1 MKNLMLIT
9 VLLVAFS
16 MQSCSQKSD
25 SINVPEKV
33 VSAFNVKF
41 PDAKKVEWE
50 MENDSEWEAEFKWN
64 GKEYSA
70 NFSTDGEWHE
80 TEYEIKETEIPS
92 NIRAILDQN
101 FSDYEIEEPEVA
113 ETPSGKSYEMEIKVG
128 EEEYE
133 VAIDTKGN
141 ITKKKESEEND
152 DDDER
157 SESKEKIENNSLE
170 NSSLDFTENLQVENC
185 TFVTTGKN
193 LYFILEPGYQMT
205 LIGKDG
211 PDSATLIISVLDETK
226 KVGNVNTRVVEEKE
240 MENGQIVEISR
251 NYFALCKE
259 TNSVYYFGEDVDIY
273 KNGKITG
280 HEGAWL
286 AEGENK
292 PGVIMPGLCLLGSRY
307 YQEIAP
313 GIAMDRAEIVSNT
326 EKMETPA
333 GNFSSVLKTKETNKL
348 NSNEEEY
355 KFYALGIGLIKEE
368 NLVLIKYG
376 YDRKN

>member
-1 MKNLMLIT
+1 MKNLTLIAA
-9 VLLVAFS
+9 LVMAVT
-16 MQSCSQKSD
+16 MNSCAQKSD
-25 SINVPEKV
+25 SESVPEKV
-33 VSAFNVKF
+33 LSAFNAKF

-64 GKEYSA
+64 EKKYSA
-70 NFSTDGEWHE
+70 NFSTDGEWRE
-80 TEYEIKETEIPS
+80 TEYGIKETEIPS

-101 FSDYEIEEPEVA
+101 FSDYEIEEPEIA
-113 ETPSGKSYEMEIKVG
+113 ETPSGKSYEMEV
-128 EEEYE
+128 E
-133 VAIDTKGN
+133 VDDDEFEVTIDSKGN
-141 ITKKKESEEND
+141 LSKKKESEETN

-157 SESKEKIENNSLE
+157 SDSKEAFENNSLE
-170 NSSLDFTENLQVENC
+170 NTTLDFTENLQVENC

-193 LYFILEPGYQMT
+193 QYFILEPGYKMT
-205 LIGKDG
+205 LKGKDG
-211 PDSATLIISVLDETK
+211 SDSVTLIISVLDETK

-259 TNSVYYFGEDVDIY
+259 TNSVYYFGEHVDIY

-292 PGVIMPGLCLLGSRY
+292 PGIIMPGLCLLGSRY

-313 GIAMDRAEIVSNT
+313 GTAMDQAEIVSNT
-326 EKMETPA
+326 EELETPV
-333 GNFSSVLKTKETNKL
+333 GDFSGVLKTKETNKL
-348 NSNEEEY
+348 NSNEEEF
-355 KFYALGIGLIKEE
+355 KFYAPGIGLIKEE

-376 YDRKN
+376 YERKN